1 MLLKYRVTNFNA
13 LAVFEN
19 IIVGLLNEYL
29 SVEIIT
35 RVPRAIQLAYLDGTT
50 CALMKD
56 LLGWLPSRPA
66 RFESID
72 RTSHVGKYTF
82 VLTEK

>member
-1 MLLKYRVTNFNA
+1 M
-13 LAVFEN
+13 FES

-29 SVEIIT
+29 SAEIIT
-35 RVPRAIQLAYLDGTT
+35 RVPRAIQLTYLDGTT

-56 LLGWLPSRPA
+56 LPGWLPSCLA
-66 RFESID
+66 RFESSD
-72 RTSHVGKYTF
+72 RTSHASKYTF